1 MIKNFLTVAVRNLLR
16 RKGYAFINILGLAV
30 GIAATALI
38 FLYVRNELSFDRFHT
53 NADRTYRVVADWSN
67 RGDSRIHQ
75 LGTPFILAQTI
86 REKYPQVEFITQI
99 SGPFQDIVIR
109 HGEKAIK
116 LPDVLAAESSFFDVF
131 SFPLI
136 RGNPKSSLRDP
147 NTVVLSATIAATFF
161 GEEDPLD
168 KTVEVKEQD
177 QWTPLKVTGVVRDA
191 PQNSHFRFDMLIS
204 MTTIYPKRS
213 LGWTTNNYK
222 TYITLRKGV
231 TQRSMEEKLVE
242 LDKLYFE
249 GGREHIPWIWTLEP
263 ITRIHLQADLVTGN
277 QPNGSISYVRLFT
290 AVAILILLIAGI
302 NYINLA
308 TARSARRAK
317 EVGLRKVAGSL
328 RSQLIL
334 QFLGESILMSL
345 IAFVLAVA
353 LIQAALP
360 IYQNLTGR
368 TLGISYF
375 SDPFVLP
382 GILGLALIVGL
393 LSGLYPAFLLS
404 SFKLTDVLKGSPM
417 AGRGWGALALRN
429 GLVVFQFAVSVLLI
443 IGSLV
448 IYRQLDYVKNQ
459 NLGFDK
465 EHVLMIHNADLLGD
479 RLGAF
484 EERLKQKSYVLGV
497 TATSS
502 IPGQGT
508 SNWGIGVQ
516 GGDPNRPLNMN
527 FMTCDQD
534 FAKVLNIQMVEGRF
548 MSRDFPSDSGAVVIN
563 KKAAEYL
570 GIDHPLGKKMR
581 IWWTHKD
588 LSIIGIID
596 DFHFESLHKNVRSMG
611 YLLPEAIN
619 SVRRPY
625 LLVKTRADM
634 TTDILADIR
643 KTWESMSGG
652 LPTEFTFLDEKV
664 NSLYQNDERAGKIVT
679 LFSFLAIFVSC
690 LGLFGLAAFVAEQRT
705 REIGIRKV
713 LGASLAN
720 IMWHLTGQFAQWVI
734 VANLIAWPVSYWIM
748 SRWLEGFAFR
758 TSLSIWIFLVSGLLT
773 LTIAVSTVSS
783 QVFRAAL
790 ANPADSLKYE

>member
-16 RKGYAFINILGLAV
+16 HKGYAFINILGLAV

-38 FLYVRNELSFDRFHT
+38 FLYVRNQLSLDRFHK
-53 NADRTYRVVADWSN
+53 NADRTYRLVADWSN

-109 HGEKAIK
+109 QGEKAIRVS
-116 LPDVLAAESSFFDVF
+116 DVFGAEPSFFDVF

-136 RGNPKSSLRDP
+136 RGNPGSSLRDP
-147 NTVVLSATIAATFF
+147 NTVVLSETIAATFF
-161 GEEDPLD
+161 GQEDPLD
-168 KTVEVKEQD
+168 KTIEVKTQD
-177 QWTPLKVTGVVRDA
+177 EWKPFKITGVVRDA

-204 MTTIYPKRS
+204 MITVFPKPS
-213 LGWTTNNYK
+213 LGWTSNNYK
-222 TYITLRKGV
+222 TYITLQKGV
-231 TQRSMEEKLVE
+231 TQKSMEEKLVE
-242 LDKLYFE
+242 IDKLYFE
-249 GGREHIPWIWTLEP
+249 GGMEHIPWIWTLEP
-263 ITRIHLQADLVTGN
+263 ITRIHLYSDLVSGN
-277 QPNGSISYVRLFT
+277 QPNGSITYVRLFT

-317 EVGLRKVAGSL
+317 EVGLRKVVGSL

-334 QFLGESILMSL
+334 QFLGESVLMSL
-345 IAFVLAVA
+345 IAFVLAIG

-360 IYQNLTGR
+360 LYQNLTGR
-368 TLGISYF
+368 TLEISYF

-382 GILGLALIVGL
+382 GLLGLALVVGL
-393 LSGLYPAFLLS
+393 LSGVYPAFLLS
-404 SFKLTDVLKGSPM
+404 SFKVTDVLKGSPM

-429 GLVVFQFAVSVLLI
+429 GLVVFQFVMSVLLM

-448 IYRQLDYVKNQ
+448 IYRQLEYVRNQ

-465 EHVLMIHNADLLGD
+465 EHVLIIHNADLLGD

-497 TATSS
+497 TTTSS

-690 LGLFGLAAFVAEQRT
+690 LGLFGLAAFVAEQRA